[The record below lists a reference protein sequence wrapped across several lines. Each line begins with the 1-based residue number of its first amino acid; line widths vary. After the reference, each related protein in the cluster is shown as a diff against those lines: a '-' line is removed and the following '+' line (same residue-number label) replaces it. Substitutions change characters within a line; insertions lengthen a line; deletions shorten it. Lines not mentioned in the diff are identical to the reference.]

1 MQNLLNLSSPPTAV
15 FAASDLMAIGA
26 IMAIKDAGLSVPE
39 DIAVMGFDDIDMAAY
54 AIPPLTTIRQPQFEL
69 GQWAMQMLLDLLNGE
84 KPENQI
90 VPGNLVIRQ
99 TTAGLLPYRRLL
111 TP

>member
-39 DIAVMGFDDIDMAAY
+39 DIAVMGFDDIPAAKLVSP
-54 AIPPLTTIRQPQFEL
+54 ALTTIAQPLESLGRRAAQMIFERL
-69 GQWAMQMLLDLLNGE
+69 TGSA
-84 KPENQI
+84 PETGRRDAL
-90 VPGNLVIRQ
+90 PYKLVIRQ
-99 TTAGLLPYRRLL
+99 ST
-111 TP
+111 